1 MATDH
6 CLGYLVTC
14 TADTRKLPQNVS
26 ATFFLGFSVPFFSVP
41 FFSVPFFPNFH
52 CQQSELAVE
61 TLDLVA

>member
-41 FFSVPFFPNFH
+41 FFPNFH